1 MTVFD
6 TDEIKLREEFN
17 IFLSSRR
24 LLQEDTDELSQ
35 REQEI
40 FSLVRKQAMQ
50 LANSRG
56 HKILST
62 G

>member
-1 MTVFD
+1 M
-6 TDEIKLREEFN
+6 RSNWEEFN